1 MKRLFVALAALPLL
15 CLQACTQS
23 PMSSAAPDSSSVK
36 KEIVISPGIKNNTD
50 SPPVK
55 NEIVMSPGMKITA
68 TTPNGTIA
76 VSAGN
81 GLTRSYTWD
90 GATRSV
96 EMWPRTE
103 RWYGSLGLYYPGP
116 GFHWKEHDG
125 IARGVLEEGQQHFK
139 TVDEALKWIRAQ
151 NSMPHVY
158 TKTGLVIGWMKV
170 LSRKQLNVDVW
181 QIYINGRKPTNL
193 PGSQNGKILVT
204 YPKAP
209 ERK

>member
-1 MKRLFVALAALPLL
+1 MKRIFVALAALPLL
-15 CLQACTQS
+15 CLQGCTQFS
-23 PMSSAAPDSSSVK
+23 ASSAAAGSSS
-36 KEIVISPGIKNNTD
+36 
-50 SPPVK
+50 VK

-116 GFHWKEHDG
+116 GFHWKEHEG

-139 TVDEALKWIRAQ
+139 TVNEALKWIRAR
-151 NSMPHVY
+151 NWMPHVY
-158 TKTGLVIGWMKV
+158 TKNGLVIGWMKV
-170 LSRKQLNVDVW
+170 PSRKQLNVDVW
-181 QIYINGRKPTNL
+181 QIYINGHKPTNL
-193 PGSQNGKILVT
+193 PGSQNSKIVVT

-209 ERK
+209 ARK